1 LLQSHSLQAFDFSR
15 LLGSGK
21 VRGERCMLVRH
32 FPETLNLG
40 CLLVLTQNPIFFLEL
55 KLEEGR
61 VELAIGLSWLQ
72 TKK

>member
-1 LLQSHSLQAFDFSR
+1 
-15 LLGSGK
+15 
-21 VRGERCMLVRH
+21 MLVRH